1 MEKLINLVSEKAGI
15 SASQAETAVNTVV
28 SFLKDKLPP
37 GMAGQVDNYLKD
49 GGDTGKTEG
58 GVGGMADKLGGMM
71 GGKK

>member
-15 SASQAETAVNTVV
+15 SSSQAETAVNTVV

-49 GGDTGKTEG
+49 SGDTGDKGNSTG
-58 GVGGMADKLGGMM
+58 GIADKLGGMM